1 MDLNNLSV
9 MNVASKKMKW
19 LASRQEVIS
28 TNIANADTPGYQS
41 RDVKSFDDY
50 VDGNRT
56 RTGVRTTNAMH
67 IGGKG
72 GSGEVAS
79 KVDADAWGRSING
92 NTVSLEQQSIKS
104 VETAEQYKMVT
115 NLYKKSV
122 GLLKIAA
129 SGGR

>member
-1 MDLNNLSV
+1 MDLNDLSV
-9 MNVASKKMKW
+9 MNLASKRMKW
-19 LASRQEVIS
+19 LASRQQVIS

-50 VDGNRT
+50 VDGSKT
-56 RTGVRTTNAMH
+56 RTGVRTTNPMH
-67 IGGKG
+67 ISGRGGAG
-72 GSGEVAS
+72 D
-79 KVDADAWGRSING
+79 VDTRVDSDAWGRSING